1 MKKSLTNQN
10 FSEATWIERLA
21 IALEHVAAKA
31 RPSYS
36 PLPPDLPTYGPVDEY
51 ESILHRG
58 YRDLAARAKYD
69 PVASV
74 QFKESHLRVK
84 ADPVEAMAILREHPL
99 MKPGLEGSGR
109 NEGVRLRIL
118 DGMYRSDLTWL
129 VSCLAKLS
137 VKEGGEEAARRLH
150 RYLTAGANGTVP
162 AYEITVIHGLVVK
175 TRFNLD
181 AGAYLAPY
189 GDARAEFG
197 LPDEPE
203 SMSKTSYP
211 DAVVLVR
218 SLEYGP
224 GVAPPDDGAGLPEV
238 QIAYRFPAAYRV
250 DLEGWFDDSKLLVDL
265 LSIAR
270 RVPLLSR
277 TRYVRLA
284 RWIKEID
291 PNLAHGTQDSR
302 GYVSDVWPE
311 RSHDPSKGDVDTFL
325 KLARG
330 WRTYPDKPVAMNLAI
345 RRLAASFSRPGGRF
359 GQEDR
364 ILDVAIA
371 LEVLYGGK
379 TGHKLSQRAAAL
391 LGATAAEQ
399 KRIYDQAK
407 GFYAGRS
414 GIVHWKRSP
423 SPDVLDKELE
433 SGRNLACLTLASLL
447 NRKAPLRWTDV
458 MRSLL
463 SETKAYIEAARSQR
477 DK

>member
-1 MKKSLTNQN
+1 M
-10 FSEATWIERLA
+10 
-21 IALEHVAAKA
+21 
-31 RPSYS
+31 
-36 PLPPDLPTYGPVDEY
+36 
-51 ESILHRG
+51 
-58 YRDLAARAKYD
+58 
-69 PVASV
+69 
-74 QFKESHLRVK
+74 
-84 ADPVEAMAILREHPL
+84 
-99 MKPGLEGSGR
+99 
-109 NEGVRLRIL
+109 
-118 DGMYRSDLTWL
+118 
-129 VSCLAKLS
+129 
-137 VKEGGEEAARRLH
+137 
-150 RYLTAGANGTVP
+150 
-162 AYEITVIHGLVVK
+162 K

-203 SMSKTSYP
+203 PMSKTSYP

-224 GVAPPDDGAGLPEV
+224 GVAPPDDGAGLSDV

-284 RWIKEID
+284 RWIEEID
-291 PNLAHGTQDSR
+291 PNFAFGTQQS
-302 GYVSDVWPE
+302 GGFVSDMWP
-311 RSHDPSKGDVDTFL
+311 RGHDLSKGDVDTFL
-325 KLARG
+325 ELARG
-330 WRTYPDKPVAMNLAI
+330 WHTYSDKPDAINLAI

-379 TGHKLSQRAAAL
+379 TGHRLAQRAAAL

-407 GFYAGRS
+407 GFYAVRS
-414 GIVHWKRSP
+414 GIVHWKKSP
-423 SPDVLDKELE
+423 SPDVLDKQLE

-463 SETKAYIEAARSQR
+463 AETKAYIEAARS
-477 DK
+477 